1 MFVAANFVRN
11 IFRAGKYVASYPL
24 RADRMH
30 LTPHVK
36 GLFEGKLNTSHTFW
50 YNPSNIGFCYMRTD
64 RRTGVAKKKKG
75 ILLLRTRY
83 STLTPAER
91 KEAR

>member
-24 RADRMH
+24 RADNAFNVAR
-30 LTPHVK
+30 K
-36 GLFEGKLNTSHTFW
+36 GLAASVRFEGKLNTSHTFW

-64 RRTGVAKKKKG
+64 RRTGVAKKIG

-91 KEAR
+91 